1 MVRRRAIATLSC
13 AKVIGGKN
21 AADERNHSDS
31 EATAVTETID
41 IPPAVPRIRNRLRK
55 AQMRDGHA
63 RFMGRGGAHCVRISH
78 KGLHR
83 ATEWRSLSDK
93 YNTKNCHNNMTV
105 LGESAMQDPL
115 LDCEQDIREH
125 LAEHITQQCPP
136 LLGQAMEYAVFPGGA
151 RVRPQLCMAV
161 ALANNSS
168 DRALAAA
175 AATAVEFLHCASLVH
190 DDLPCFDDAT
200 QRRGKPSLHAKFGER
215 IAVLTGDALIV
226 AAFQTLAVHA
236 IHHVRAERVP
246 LVLSILARGVGA
258 PHGIAAGQAWEC
270 EPAVDVSRYHR
281 AKTGALFIAATCA
294 GAASAGVDPGPWVN
308 LGACIG
314 EAFQVAD
321 DIKDAVGNPEIL
333 GKAVGIDAKL
343 GRPSAVGELG
353 LDGATARLKN
363 LLEEGLDSVPH
374 CSGRDSLV
382 KLVRAQSS
390 RFVPEKLGRTAA

>member
-1 MVRRRAIATLSC
+1 MTLMGVR
-13 AKVIGGKN
+13 
-21 AADERNHSDS
+21 
-31 EATAVTETID
+31 
-41 IPPAVPRIRNRLRK
+41 
-55 AQMRDGHA
+55 
-63 RFMGRGGAHCVRISH
+63 
-78 KGLHR
+78 
-83 ATEWRSLSDK
+83 
-93 YNTKNCHNNMTV
+93 
-105 LGESAMQDPL
+105 AMQDPQ
-115 LDCEQDIREH
+115 LDCEDDIREY
-125 LAEHITQQCPP
+125 LAEHVTAQCPP
-136 LLGQAMEYAVFPGGA
+136 LLAEAMQHAVFPGGA

-168 DRALAAA
+168 DRPLAAA

-190 DDLPCFDDAT
+190 DDLPCFDDAHE
-200 QRRGKPSLHAKFGER
+200 RRGKPSVHAKFGER

-236 IHHVRAERVP
+236 IHSVRAERVP

-270 EPAVDVSRYHR
+270 EPSVDVSRYHR

-321 DIKDAVGNPEIL
+321 DIKDAVGDPDII
-333 GKAVGIDAKL
+333 GKPVGIDAKL
-343 GRPSAVGELG
+343 GRPSAVQELG
-353 LDGATARLKN
+353 MDGATDRLKQ

-374 CSGRDSLV
+374 CTGRANLV
-382 KLVRAQSS
+382 RLVRAQSE